1 MTEEDRDK
9 WKSTSMMSAPQIQ
22 ALRWTVVR
30 VIKCLYG
37 CMYVTLGWK
46 TAKEQN
52 GTATAT
58 TERIHNYR
66 LPQ

>member
-1 MTEEDRDK
+1 MEKYVHDVRASD
-9 WKSTSMMSAPQIQ
+9 SSL
-22 ALRWTVVR
+22 ALDCGARYQVFVW
-30 VIKCLYG
+30 LYVG
-37 CMYVTLGWK
+37 LTLGWK

>member
-1 MTEEDRDK
+1 MEKYVHDVRASD
-9 WKSTSMMSAPQIQ
+9 SSL
-22 ALRWTVVR
+22 ALDCHTVVR

>member
-1 MTEEDRDK
+1 
-9 WKSTSMMSAPQIQ
+9 MMSAPQIQ
-22 ALRWTVVR
+22 ALRLTVVR

-46 TAKEQN
+46 TAEEQN

>member
-1 MTEEDRDK
+1 
-9 WKSTSMMSAPQIQ
+9 MMSAPQIQ